1 MAQTGASM
9 IHEPYAGSALW
20 SRRLGLFAIPVA
32 LIAVLAQRSGRL
44 EFLPAVAALGSG
56 MVLALLA
63 ILLGVVALAVIWV
76 RGNQGAAAAAVG
88 IVTGALI
95 LAPAVYYV
103 APAWE
108 LPALTDI
115 ATDPGDPPAFVF
127 AAAERGPG
135 DNPLAY
141 PGEQAAIE
149 QLSAYPDIQPLR
161 ITPPPEEAQ
170 ALALQIVETR
180 GWRVLDSGSG
190 STRIEA
196 VDTSLILHMSDDIVI
211 EIKPDGAGSRV
222 EMRSASRTG
231 THDLGANAARIRAF
245 LTDLA
250 AAAR

>member
-1 MAQTGASM
+1 MAQTEGSM

-76 RGNQGAAAAAVG
+76 RGNRGAGAAAVG
-88 IVTGALI
+88 IITGVLI
-95 LAPAVYYV
+95 LAPAVYYI

-115 ATDPGDPPAFVF
+115 ATDPGNPPAFVF
-127 AAAERGPG
+127 VAAERRPG

-141 PGEQAAIE
+141 PSEKAAMQ
-149 QLSAYPDIQPLR
+149 QLSAYPDVQPLR
-161 ITPPPEEAQ
+161 ISPPPEEAL

-180 GWRVLDSGSG
+180 GWRVLDSS
-190 STRIEA
+190 SNRIEA
-196 VDTSLILHMSDDIVI
+196 VDTSLFLNMSDDIVI
-211 EIKPDGAGSRV
+211 EIKPDGTGSRV

-245 LTDLA
+245 LTELA